1 MNKPK
6 ATKQLALYAVVC
18 AGLCFSLQSLAAM
31 LPGQFVNLLERT
43 QTMTLDLQWK
53 LLLLGMAGLRTV
65 PLAAVGVWSMLTKEI
80 TRGKAMTT
88 VVLTPILYVVG
99 GIAVSGIQMLSARL
113 IMTASSME
121 QYSAFSMAQSSM
133 SLFGVLGTA
142 ALVLLC
148 CAGAIELYITTHTPS
163 DGE

>member
-1 MNKPK
+1 
-6 ATKQLALYAVVC
+6 
-18 AGLCFSLQSLAAM
+18 
-31 LPGQFVNLLERT
+31 
-43 QTMTLDLQWK
+43 
-53 LLLLGMAGLRTV
+53 
-65 PLAAVGVWSMLTKEI
+65 MLTKEI

-142 ALVLLC
+142 ALALLC